1 MAKPSEIC
9 SGIWVI
15 GGSGLSDPY
24 DCAVY
29 LVEGDFLV
37 LVDSGAGRSFEK
49 LIRNI
54 EAIGLDPRKIG
65 AVLVTHA
72 HIDHIGALHRFRDT
86 YGARIIAHELDAA
99 KIERGTGIG
108 AEAYGVPYEPCP
120 VDERI
125 TGDRHTL
132 AAGRLTMEIIHI
144 PGHTP
149 GSIAAYMETPEGR
162 VLFGQDIHGP
172 YLAEWGADRKK
183 ARESLG
189 KLIAL
194 KADVL
199 CEGHFGVYRPAAAV
213 ERYIR
218 GYLESLKD

>member
-1 MAKPSEIC
+1 MPKPSKVCANIYA
-9 SGIWVI
+9 I

-29 LVEGDFLV
+29 LIAAGDELI

-49 LIRNI
+49 LVANIRALGFNPEQI
-54 EAIGLDPRKIG
+54 K

-72 HIDHIGALHRFRDT
+72 HIDHIGALGRFRDA
-86 YGARIIAHELDAA
+86 YGARIIAHELDAES
-99 KIERGTGIG
+99 IERGTNVG
-108 AEAYGVPYEPCP
+108 AEAYGIPYEPSP
-120 VDERI
+120 VDMRLS
-125 TGDRHTL
+125 GDHHTL
-132 AAGRLTMEIIHI
+132 TFGGKEIQVIHI

-149 GSIAAYMETPEGR
+149 GSIAAYLDTAEGR

-172 YLAEWGADRKK
+172 YLPEWGADRRK
-183 ARESLG
+183 ARTSLE

-194 KADVL
+194 RADIL

-213 ERYIR
+213 EKYIR
-218 GYLESLKD
+218 GYLKSL

>member
-1 MAKPSEIC
+1 MPKPSQVC
-9 SGIWVI
+9 ANVYAI

-29 LVEGDFLV
+29 LIAAGDDLV

-49 LIRNI
+49 LIENI
-54 EAIGLDPRKIG
+54 RVLGFDPSKMA

-72 HIDHIGALHRFRDT
+72 HIDHIGALRRFRDA
-86 YGARIIAHELDAA
+86 YGARIIAHELDAGN
-99 KIERGTGIG
+99 IEKGTHVG

-125 TGDRHTL
+125 GGDSHTL
-132 AAGRLTMEIIHI
+132 TFGGTDIRVIHI

-149 GSIAAYMETPEGR
+149 GSMAAYMDTGEGR

-172 YLAEWGADRKK
+172 YLPEWGADRKK
-183 ARESLG
+183 ARASLE

-194 KADVL
+194 RADIL
-199 CEGHFGVYRPAAAV
+199 CEGHFGVYRPAEAV
-213 ERYIR
+213 EKYIR
-218 GYLESLKD
+218 SYARSL

>member
-1 MAKPSEIC
+1 MAKPSRIC
-9 SGIWVI
+9 SGIWAI

-29 LVEGDFLV
+29 LVAGDALV

-49 LIRNI
+49 LVRNI
-54 EAIGLDPRKIG
+54 EAVGFDPRKVA

-72 HIDHIGALHRFRDT
+72 HIDHIGALRRFRDAC
-86 YGARIIAHELDAA
+86 GARIIAHELDAG

-108 AEAYGVPYEPCP
+108 AEAYGVPYDPCP

-125 TGDRHTL
+125 AGEHHTL
-132 AAGRLTMEIIHI
+132 AVGGITMGIVHI

-149 GSIAAYMETPEGR
+149 GSIAAYMDVPEGR

-183 ARESLG
+183 ARDSLA

-194 KADVL
+194 KADIL

-218 GYLESLKD
+218 GYLDALTD